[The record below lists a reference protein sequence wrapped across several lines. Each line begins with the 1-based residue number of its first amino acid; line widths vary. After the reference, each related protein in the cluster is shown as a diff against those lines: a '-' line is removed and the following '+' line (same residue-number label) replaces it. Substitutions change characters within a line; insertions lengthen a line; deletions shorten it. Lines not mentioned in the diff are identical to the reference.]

1 MLSSIK
7 NYFEDQINGVKFV
20 DLFQQIAST
29 ITGEYINDIYISIEE
44 SGFPPSFEDIMHKVN
59 TLTTELT
66 MRAEWMRDNYK
77 EGKGYRSIKLT
88 TGCKRIIKQSIDEY
102 LRQVKSIQS
111 IRKMQHSAA
120 ARNHS
125 LYSTQLV

>member
-44 SGFPPSFEDIMHKVN
+44 SGFPPLVWRYHAQSKYAHNWV
-59 TLTTELT
+59 
-66 MRAEWMRDNYK
+66 DN
-77 EGKGYRSIKLT
+77 EGWV
-88 TGCKRIIKQSIDEY
+88 D
-102 LRQVKSIQS
+102 
-111 IRKMQHSAA
+111 AW
-120 ARNHS
+120 
-125 LYSTQLV
+125 